1 MQPAQAKPVS
11 VDHLGG
17 QDGHGFGAHPPRIA
31 LAAHG
36 RPDPVEMSDLPH
48 PASRIHVMSSP
59 AMSLY
64 QWRGVW

>member
-1 MQPAQAKPVS
+1 M
-11 VDHLGG
+11 
-17 QDGHGFGAHPPRIA
+17 GFGAHPPSIA

-36 RPDPVEMSDLPH
+36 MPDPVEVSHLPH

-64 QWRGVW
+64 RWRGVW